1 MKRFYNQNIFFKV
14 LPFLILAELLT
25 LMGSVYLGIAIRYSG
40 IDYSSRIFE
49 NTFPGAIL
57 FALVMVFT
65 MSILG
70 MYQYHLK
77 EAIINVFIRL
87 ILSLSLGFSILTL
100 IYYLLPDLY
109 LGRGI
114 LALVLILSAFGI
126 LLIRYAI
133 LILIA
138 PKILTSR
145 VIIIGCGNLA
155 KECSELAR
163 NAANNHYDIVGF
175 VPMEEEHCYVPIKCV
190 LPVMESL
197 LAVASKYK
205 VDEIIVAMENRRN
218 GNFSITGKFNAYT
231 GLSTRK
237 PIRELLECKLAGINV
252 IEAANYIERELH
264 QIRLDFLKPSWL
276 VFGGGFDQSFLRATT
291 KKIFDVIASLIILIV
306 SLPVMLITA
315 VCILIEDGAP
325 IFYKQLRVGKN
336 GKSFMVL
343 KFRSMQKDAETG
355 GQPQWASSNDPRMT
369 RVGRIIRRLRIDELP
384 QLFNVLKGEMSFVGP
399 RPERPFFVKH
409 LCEQVPYFNLR
420 HSIQPGITGLAQV
433 RYQYGASVDDSIQK
447 LQYDLYYVKNN
458 NLFLDFQIMVE
469 TIQVVLSG
477 KGAR

>member
-14 LPFLILAELLT
+14 LPFLILSELLI
-25 LMGSVYLGIAIRYSG
+25 LMGSVYLGIAIRFSG
-40 IDYSSRIFE
+40 IDYSSPMLE
-49 NTFPGAIL
+49 NAFLGAIL
-57 FALVMVFT
+57 FALVMVFS

-77 EAIINVFIRL
+77 EGITNVLIRL
-87 ILSLSLGFSILTL
+87 ILSLALGFLIITL

-114 LALVLILSAFGI
+114 LALVLIFSAIGL

-133 LILIA
+133 LMLIA
-138 PKILTSR
+138 PNILASR
-145 VIIIGCGNLA
+145 VIIIGCGKLA
-155 KECSELAR
+155 KDCSELAG

-175 VPMEEEHCYVPIKCV
+175 VPMEEEHCYVPLKCV

-197 LAVASKYK
+197 ITVAGKYK
-205 VDEIIVAMENRRN
+205 VNEIIVAMENRRN
-218 GNFSITGKFNAYT
+218 GNFSVTGKFNAYK
-231 GLSTRK
+231 GLSNRK

-252 IEAANYIERELH
+252 IEAATFIERELH

-276 VFGGGFDQSFLRATT
+276 VFGGGFDQTFLRAAT
-291 KKIFDVIASLIILIV
+291 KKTFDLIASLIILIV

-315 VCILIEDGAP
+315 ICILIEDGAP

-336 GKSFMVL
+336 GKPFMVL
-343 KFRSMQKDAETG
+343 KYRSMRKDAEAG
-355 GQPQWASSNDPRMT
+355 GQPQWASSNDPRTT

-469 TIQVVLSG
+469 TIQVVLLG